1 MVENSKG
8 TKSCAVTREVVKVL
22 VGPGVRYRQCGLPPR
37 GAGRGHPRSPTGTG
51 RGQAGGWRLLG
62 ARVLGATHVR
72 GPTAPR
78 ALRRGLAASLLRLP
92 LSAPSLYYLRRPW
105 EVFLE
110 ARLPL
115 RVQPG
120 RYSALGGLGSL
131 PCPTDTASPPA
142 NLKALDSR
150 SSPHFQLLHVCLAH
164 PLRIIV
170 PKYTS
175 AVEMMKSR
183 PRAESSPRVGVLCFL
198 CSRRRTRPSTRGG
211 G

>member
-1 MVENSKG
+1 MGPLGPGPSGFRFRREKRTGNTCNMVENSKG
-8 TKSCAVTREVVKVL
+8 TKSCAVTN
-22 VGPGVRYRQCGLPPR
+22 
-37 GAGRGHPRSPTGTG
+37 
-51 RGQAGGWRLLG
+51 
-62 ARVLGATHVR
+62 
-72 GPTAPR
+72 
-78 ALRRGLAASLLRLP
+78 
-92 LSAPSLYYLRRPW
+92 
-105 EVFLE
+105 
-110 ARLPL
+110 
-115 RVQPG
+115 
-120 RYSALGGLGSL
+120 
-131 PCPTDTASPPA
+131 TASPPA